1 MLASAGIASAGG
13 VTAVNTTSPS
23 DGVSVIDILNHTYGG
38 SFGGNLATS
47 LSNGGVVATRISDFT
62 TSALLGG
69 SNPLYLGT
77 GLGDTDQVWHDGT
90 IAFAAQARYA
100 GYQQYFGYRNGTAGG
115 TGVTNGMAV
124 SGSGYGVSGGGSW
137 FVGPTAFQ
145 WIRSGNA
152 SFTNDAGNGDV
163 YSSIAANN
171 ADQTDHMVTY
181 EITGLGNLR
190 YMLFW
195 EDLPSVNG
203 GLPGDYDY
211 NDLAIEIQ
219 TITAIPLPS
228 AGAMASVGLLG
239 LGLRRRAADL
249 SPPSAFSECRPATP
263 RGGFFPARF
272 TAAAKAIRQA
282 TSRLTAGWA

>member
-1 MLASAGIASAGG
+1 LLAGAGIANAGG
-13 VTAVNTTSPS
+13 VTAVNTASPS

-38 SFGGNLATS
+38 SFGGNAATS
-47 LSNGGVVATRISDFT
+47 LTNGGVTATRIDDFT

-77 GLGDTDQVWHDGT
+77 GLGDSDQVWHDGT
-90 IAFAAQARYA
+90 IAFAAEARYA
-100 GYQQYFGYRNGTAGG
+100 GYGQYFGYRNGTAGG
-115 TGVTNGMAV
+115 TGVTNGIAI

-145 WIRSGNA
+145 WIRAGNA
-152 SFTNDAGNGDV
+152 SFTNDPNNGDV

-171 ADQTDHMVTY
+171 ADHADHLVTY
-181 EITGLGNLR
+181 RVTGLGNLR

-195 EDLPSVNG
+195 EDLPSANG

-228 AGAMASVGLLG
+228 AGAMAGVGLLG
-239 LGLRRRAADL
+239 LGLRRR
-249 SPPSAFSECRPATP
+249 R
-263 RGGFFPARF
+263 
-272 TAAAKAIRQA
+272 
-282 TSRLTAGWA
+282 